1 MYSPKTAEM
10 DIMQTLHNSSSLQFG
25 NGNVTRKPR
34 LGGVKF
40 GISRQRLSELSLM
53 RNIMGTTSL

>member
-1 MYSPKTAEM
+1 MVHLYSLAMTDYVHM
-10 DIMQTLHNSSSLQFG
+10 
-25 NGNVTRKPR
+25 PR

-40 GISRQRLSELSLM
+40 GITRQRLSELSLI